1 MANEK
6 NLMPI
11 EEVNSRRTREEHSSD
26 SKKAGKKSGEVRRLR
41 AQERKEWQRLLKMPM
56 KNGKKESL
64 KNFTEAELKN
74 LSVSN
79 SMKIKLV
86 NMMLSGG
93 KNALD
98 AYELIMKYSGIEAED
113 NVEPQEEN
121 SVETFL
127 DALNKKA
134 EDVWSDNNE

>member
-26 SKKAGKKSGEVRRLR
+26 SKKAGKKSGEIRRLR
-41 AQERKEWQRLLKMPM
+41 AQERKEWQRLLKMAM
-56 KNGKKESL
+56 NDGDKE
-64 KNFTEAELKN
+64 KPNNFSEADFKN

-79 SMKIKLV
+79 AMKIKIIKNVLDSGS
-86 NMMLSGG
+86 LSG
-93 KNALD
+93 
-98 AYELIMKYSGIEAED
+98 YELIMKYSGIEAED
-113 NVEPQEEN
+113 NAEPQEEN